1 MARYKVDKKK
11 FDEKLLE
18 EQLRSIELQKKYLK
32 DEPLKRSEV
41 DEYNKLQAN
50 SWIKNTLISL
60 GVTFATA
67 IAIVVFVLLG
77 NMLFTNGRTGNVGAF
92 NLSSS
97 DVVAQVKRDL
107 GAELKKQPTIE
118 KLKVDENGLPIYD
131 ENGLPIYE
139 DLIVTTIEPK
149 PIIYRVPFETSA
161 KLADGEPDPNHVSKQ
176 LLMDENHEVYVVF
189 FVEWRQK
196 YDGANKPAG
205 GEWLFTD
212 DNGSYGDFY
221 KGRSLGRHN
230 DLYELDIKKTN
241 LNRLMTDW
249 FLGQEDGWAK
259 TMIKEFFYTAWPLTL
274 VLWMVFF
281 TVVAGYLIIMVVG
294 IRYVIRTVIGLLRR
308 AGYIASDFVTE
319 VVDSVR
325 SELPIVDEDE
335 AEELDLVEVR
345 KQVQKK
351 LAQDDSWGGLP
362 EYKFEPEDNLEE
374 DVPKQKESSAAS
386 LKEVKEEDKPVV
398 TASPEPVDEEPKEEE
413 KKESKAQDE
422 ITDIFNL

>member
-18 EQLRSIELQKKYLK
+18 EQLRSVELQKKYLK

-50 SWIKNTLISL
+50 GWIKNTLISL

-67 IAIVVFVLLG
+67 IAVVVFVLLG

-92 NLSSS
+92 NLNSS
-97 DVVAQVKRDL
+97 DIVAQVKRDL
-107 GAELKKQPTIE
+107 GDELFKQPTM
-118 KLKVDENGLPIYD
+118 LGDYKVDEVTGLPIYD

-139 DLIVTTIEPK
+139 VLVVTTIDPK
-149 PIIYRVPFETSA
+149 PIIYKVPFKTS
-161 KLADGEPDPNHVSKQ
+161 DPGDPNHVSKQ
-176 LLMDENHEVYVVF
+176 LLMNQNHEVYVVF
-189 FVEWRQK
+189 FIEWRQN
-196 YDGANKPAG
+196 YDGTNKPAG

-212 DNGSYGDFY
+212 EAGSYGDFY

-230 DLYELDIKKTN
+230 DLYELDIKNTN

-259 TMIKEFFYTAWPLTL
+259 TMIQDFFYTAWPLTL
-274 VLWMVFF
+274 VLWMIFF
-281 TVVAGYLIIMVVG
+281 IVVAGYLVVMVVG
-294 IRYVIRTVIGLLRR
+294 VRYVIRTVIGTLRR
-308 AGYIASDFVTE
+308 AGYIASDFVSE

-325 SELPIVDEDE
+325 SELPIVDEDQ
-335 AEELDLVEVR
+335 AEELDLVAVR

-351 LAQDDSWGGLP
+351 LAQDDSLGGLP

-374 DVPKQKESSAAS
+374 DVPTKKES
-386 LKEVKEEDKPVV
+386 LKEVKEEVKPVV
-398 TASPEPVDEEPKEEE
+398 TASPEPVVEEPKEEN
-413 KKESKAQDE
+413 KKESKAKDK
-422 ITDIFNL
+422 ITDIFDL

>member
-18 EQLRSIELQKKYLK
+18 EQLRSVELQKKYLK
-32 DEPLKRSEV
+32 DEPLRRSEV
-41 DEYNKLQAN
+41 DEYNRLQAN

-67 IAIVVFVLLG
+67 IAVVVFVLLG
-77 NMLFTNGRTGNVGAF
+77 NMLFTNGRTGNVGAY
-92 NLSSS
+92 NLDSSEI
-97 DVVAQVKRDL
+97 VAQVKRDL
-107 GAELKKQPTIE
+107 GDELFKQPTMLGE
-118 KLKVDENGLPIYD
+118 VKVDENGLPIYD

-139 DLIVTTIEPK
+139 VLIVTTIEPR
-149 PIIYRVPFETSA
+149 PIIYKVPFKTS
-161 KLADGEPDPNHVSKQ
+161 DPNDPEHVSKQ
-176 LLMDENHEVYVVF
+176 LLMNENHEVYVVF
-189 FVEWRQK
+189 FIEWRQN
-196 YDGANKPAG
+196 YDSANKPDG

-212 DNGSYGDFY
+212 EDGSYGDFY

-230 DLYELDIKKTN
+230 NLYELDIKKTN

-259 TMIKEFFYTAWPLTL
+259 TMIKDFFYTAWPLTL

-281 TVVAGYLIIMVVG
+281 TVVAGYLVVMVVG

-325 SELPIVDEDE
+325 SELPIVDEDQ

-351 LAQDDSWGGLP
+351 LAQDDSLGGLP
-362 EYKFEPEDNLEE
+362 EYKFEPEEDNLEE
-374 DVPKQKESSAAS
+374 VVPKKESSAKE
-386 LKEVKEEDKPVV
+386 LKEVKEDVKPVDDVV
-398 TASPEPVDEEPKEEE
+398 TEPADDEPKEKKKKE
-413 KKESKAQDE
+413 KESKAQDE

>member
-1 MARYKVDKKK
+1 
-11 FDEKLLE
+11 
-18 EQLRSIELQKKYLK
+18 
-32 DEPLKRSEV
+32 
-41 DEYNKLQAN
+41 
-50 SWIKNTLISL
+50 
-60 GVTFATA
+60 
-67 IAIVVFVLLG
+67 
-77 NMLFTNGRTGNVGAF
+77 
-92 NLSSS
+92 
-97 DVVAQVKRDL
+97 
-107 GAELKKQPTIE
+107 
-118 KLKVDENGLPIYD
+118 
-131 ENGLPIYE
+131 
-139 DLIVTTIEPK
+139 
-149 PIIYRVPFETSA
+149 
-161 KLADGEPDPNHVSKQ
+161 
-176 LLMDENHEVYVVF
+176 
-189 FVEWRQK
+189 
-196 YDGANKPAG
+196 
-205 GEWLFTD
+205 
-212 DNGSYGDFY
+212 
-221 KGRSLGRHN
+221 
-230 DLYELDIKKTN
+230 
-241 LNRLMTDW
+241 
-249 FLGQEDGWAK
+249 
-259 TMIKEFFYTAWPLTL
+259 
-274 VLWMVFF
+274 MVFF

-398 TASPEPVDEEPKEEE
+398 TASPEPVDEEPKEEK